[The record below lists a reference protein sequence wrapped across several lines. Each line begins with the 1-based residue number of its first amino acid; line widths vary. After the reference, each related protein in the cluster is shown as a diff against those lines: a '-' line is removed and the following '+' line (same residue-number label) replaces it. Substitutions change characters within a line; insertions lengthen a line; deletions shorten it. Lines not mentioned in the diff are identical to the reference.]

1 MDNQQKLNDL
11 FRKAKEQEPVTSF
24 DQTKEH
30 FLNSHGN
37 QTIKTKDAS
46 VFNYKKWII
55 MLSSIISIV
64 GITLFFTSSNS
75 GDSKVEKEKQTITH
89 SKTISN
95 RLNSKQLI
103 NQNESNPISEPHN
116 SEIIS
121 NLINNQPF
129 YLKNEMGRLPSFD
142 LRNILQKHYQNIP
155 FDDTLKTAS
164 IVIPILSEKEVKAN
178 KKQKEKM
185 LKAAIKLDIDLYS
198 YIASG
203 NFQYENQPIG
213 IQSFYMRKTEVTNLE
228 YRTFLNDLIIQNRLE
243 EYKLAKPDD
252 ELWEKM
258 YGKGMQMMKIYT
270 SDPSYNNYP
279 ITNISRNGA
288 ELFLD
293 WLNSESQKLNID
305 TDSYYPADFR
315 IPDRVEWIFA
325 ASSRGKNM
333 IYSWG
338 TDSTKNSNGE
348 YLANYKPFPQR
359 FANDGGFTSVK
370 VDSYYP
376 NELGLYNMCG
386 NIAEMVYNIENK
398 VINSKKTWIKVG
410 IGTAGGGWLELADD
424 IKITSK
430 DNYNGISTEHPNI
443 GFRYVKTYIKK
454 SQSTTLFDSD
464 WLKKK

>member
-155 FDDTLKTAS
+155 FDDTLKTGS
-164 IVIPILSEKEVKAN
+164 ITIPILSEKEIKAN
-178 KKQKEKM
+178 NKQKEKM
-185 LKAAIKLDIDLYS
+185 LKDL
-198 YIASG
+198 I
-203 NFQYENQPIG
+203 NLNENQYAYIPSGSFKFDGEEISVQAFQ
-213 IQSFYMRKTEVTNLE
+213 IQTTEVSNLE
-228 YRTFLNDLIIQNRLE
+228 YRTFLFDLLIQDKKDDFLKALPLNQNIKTKVIDGESKKLKPSDNLYFSHQY
-243 EYKLAKPDD
+243 YKD
-252 ELWEKM
+252 
-258 YGKGMQMMKIYT
+258 
-270 SDPSYNNYP
+270 YP
-279 ITNISRNGA
+279 VCNISREGA
-288 ELFLD
+288 EMYCI
-293 WLNSESQKLNID
+293 WLTQEVIKINIPKNKFK
-305 TDSYYPADFR
+305 SFNAIR
-315 IPDRVEWIFA
+315 IPTQVEWVYA
-325 ASSRGKNM
+325 ASSRGKQYPYAWDGEF
-333 IYSWG
+333 IR
-338 TDSTKNSNGE
+338 NSKGLF
-348 YLANYKPFPQR
+348 LANHTAFNYKIDHP
-359 FANDGGFTSVK
+359 GFEQPGYHTIK
-370 VDSYYP
+370 GKLLAP
-376 NELGLYNMCG
+376 NSLGLYNLCG
-386 NIAEMVYNIENK
+386 NVAEMVEYIEILNNDGKKSISK
-398 VINSKKTWIKVG
+398 VE
-410 IGTAGGGWLELADD
+410 IGTAGGGWMDNEEEVKILAID
-424 IKITSK
+424 KYYGLK
-430 DNYNGISTEHPNI
+430 EANPNI
-443 GFRYVKTYIKK
+443 GFRVVFTHLNK
-454 SQSTTLFDSD
+454 
-464 WLKKK
+464 

>member
-30 FLNSHGN
+30 FLNSLGN
-37 QTIKTKDAS
+37 QSIKTKDAS

-64 GITLFFTSSNS
+64 GITLFISSS
-75 GDSKVEKEKQTITH
+75 HLGDSKVKIEKQNLTH

-155 FDDTLKTAS
+155 FDDTLKTTS
-164 IVIPILSEKEVKAN
+164 IVIPILSEKEIKAN
-178 KKQKEKM
+178 NKQKK
-185 LKAAIKLDIDLYS
+185 LIIKAAIKQDLKDYC
-198 YIASG
+198 YVPSG
-203 NFQYENQPIG
+203 SFEYQGQKFSV
-213 IQSFYMRKTEVTNLE
+213 QSFYMRKTEVTNLE
-228 YRTFLNDLIIQNRLE
+228 YRTFLNDLIIQKRFE

-252 ELWEKM
+252 SLWFKM
-258 YGKGMQMMKIYT
+258 YGKGMEMMSMYT
-270 SDPSYNNYP
+270 THPAYNNYP
-279 ITNISRNGA
+279 ITNISRKGA
-288 ELFLD
+288 ELYIQ
-293 WLNSESQKLNID
+293 WLNSESQKQFKDIKL
-305 TDSYYPADFR
+305 TDYR
-315 IPDRVEWIFA
+315 IPTRIEWVFA
-325 ASSRGKNM
+325 ASSKGKNM

-338 TDSTKNSNGE
+338 TDSTQNSKGE

-359 FANDGGFTSVK
+359 FADDGGFSSVK

-386 NIAEMVYNIENK
+386 NVAEMVDNMEFKEIEG
-398 VINSKKTWIKVG
+398 KKIWTKVG
-410 IGTAGGGWLELADD
+410 IGTAGGGWLEQADD
-424 IKITSK
+424 IKITGK
-430 DNYNGISTEHPNI
+430 DNYDGVSNGHPNI
-443 GFRYVKTYIKK
+443 GFRYVKTFKIL
-454 SQSTTLFDSD
+454 T
-464 WLKKK
+464 W